1 MEGNRMEE
9 KKRNSAGDLASIAK
23 NSIPWNLIRDMDAS
37 PIVAIYFKINHL
49 KQLFR
54 RGYLRRNRVS
64 AEKCE
69 SVAEHCFG
77 MLVLAWFIISK
88 KSLDFDL
95 LKIFKLI
102 IAHEFG
108 EIYAGDITVA
118 DNISRQEKFD
128 LEKSAVQK
136 LFEDFPDAEEYVE
149 AWAEYSAKATPEA
162 IFVSQIDKLE
172 MAFQASIYQLQYEYE
187 KDFTEFI
194 AGVEEQITDPVLR
207 EIYDEL
213 SSIRF
218 KFKAL

>member
-1 MEGNRMEE
+1 MEE
-9 KKRNSAGDLASIAK
+9 GKKDSAGDLASIAK
-23 NSIPWNLIRDMDAS
+23 NSNPWNLIRDMDAS
-37 PIVAIYFKINHL
+37 PIVTIYFKINHL

-77 MLVLAWFIISK
+77 MLVLAWFIITQ
-88 KSLDFDL
+88 KSLGFDL

-108 EIYAGDITVA
+108 EVYAGDITVT
-118 DNISRQEKFD
+118 DNIPRQEKYD
-128 LEKSAVQK
+128 REKAAVEK
-136 LFEDFPDAEEYVE
+136 LFADFPDAEEYVE
-149 AWAEYSAKATPEA
+149 AWAEYSVKETPEA
-162 IFVSQIDKLE
+162 KFVSQIDKLE
-172 MAFQASIYQLQYEYE
+172 MAFQASIYQMQYEHE
-187 KDFTEFI
+187 KDFTDFI

-207 EIYDEL
+207 EIFGEL
-213 SSIRF
+213 FAIRS